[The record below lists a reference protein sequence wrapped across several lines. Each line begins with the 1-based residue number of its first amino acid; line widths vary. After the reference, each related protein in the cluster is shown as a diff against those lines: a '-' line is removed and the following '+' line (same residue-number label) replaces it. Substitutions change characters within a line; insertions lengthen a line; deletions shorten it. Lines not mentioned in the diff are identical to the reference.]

1 MNTGFEIGYRHCVGN
16 LLGACDILSVT
27 FEGYQHRINTLLKG
41 LDFLLTPLKINLN
54 KKKIKMNDLLVK
66 EFNGEPIYNF
76 IWRDKPCWI
85 ALDIANAI
93 GYKDKSTTINLMI
106 KRENFK
112 EGKEYSVLS
121 GDELKDFKNVFGE
134 HLKELKYTPK
144 IVIFYEEGLYG
155 FLAASRMDKGVE
167 FRTWIRR
174 EVMPQ
179 IREKGSYTLEKV
191 KEEKIIVDNNPTVL
205 TVDNNLVGLRGEN
218 KRLKKELFELRNS
231 LDFDIDK
238 FQRLKMA
245 YEASKMFKDLLDD
258 ITLDSK
264 YKFLFMKKIFNDSGF
279 ELPMYIEEELN

>member
-1 MNTGFEIGYRHCVGN
+1 
-16 LLGACDILSVT
+16 
-27 FEGYQHRINTLLKG
+27 
-41 LDFLLTPLKINLN
+41 
-54 KKKIKMNDLLVK
+54 MNDLLVK
-66 EFNGEPIYNF
+66 EFEGEPICNF
-76 IWRDKPCWI
+76 VWRGKPCWV
-85 ALDIANAI
+85 ALDIAKAI
-93 GYKDKSTTINLMI
+93 GYKDKSTTINLMS

-121 GDELKDFKNVFGE
+121 GDD
-134 HLKELKYTPK
+134 LKEFKTVFSEYLKEFKYSPK

-191 KEEKIIVDNNPTVL
+191 DKEKTSVDNNPIDLNVADRL
-205 TVDNNLVGLRGEN
+205 MSLEKEN
-218 KRLKKELFELRNS
+218 KRLKKELYDLKNS

-245 YEASKMFKDLLDD
+245 YETSKIFKGLLDD

-264 YKFLFMKKIFNDSGF
+264 YKFLVLKKIFNDSGF
-279 ELPMYIEEELN
+279 EIPMYIEEELN

>member
-1 MNTGFEIGYRHCVGN
+1 
-16 LLGACDILSVT
+16 
-27 FEGYQHRINTLLKG
+27 
-41 LDFLLTPLKINLN
+41 
-54 KKKIKMNDLLVK
+54 MNDLLVK
-66 EFNGEPIYNF
+66 EFDGKQICNF

-85 ALDIANAI
+85 ALDIAEVLRYKNKSRTI
-93 GYKDKSTTINLMI
+93 GDII

-112 EGKEYSVLS
+112 EEKEYSILNNE
-121 GDELKDFKNVFGE
+121 DLKEFKNIFSDYLGE
-134 HLKELKYTPK
+134 FKYSPK
-144 IVIFYEEGLYG
+144 IIIFYEEGLYG

-191 KEEKIIVDNNPTVL
+191 DKEKIIVDNNQGDL
-205 TVDNNLVGLRGEN
+205 NIANRLMNLEREN
-218 KRLKKELFELRNS
+218 KKLKKELHELKNN

-245 YEASKMFKDLLDD
+245 YETSKIFKDLLDD

-264 YKFLFMKKIFNDSGF
+264 YKFLVLKKIFNDSGF
-279 ELPMYIEEELN
+279 EIPMYIEEELS